1 MRPMGIAGAAMEIV
15 RSAVP
20 VHGDCAVIVLC
31 AEEELR
37 DVLKYWFES
46 LPVRTIVAADG
57 YEANRALKHIASGLI
72 VTDRVLPPWPGLD
85 TFRDIRFANPRLRI
99 AFIDDGSPDAAILAR
114 VTGVTVVLQRPLTRQ
129 KVIEALGRP
138 ELVA

>member
-1 MRPMGIAGAAMEIV
+1 MEII

-20 VHGDCAVIVLC
+20 EHEDCTVLILC

-37 DVLKYWFES
+37 DVITYWFMS
-46 LPVRTIVAADG
+46 LPVRTVVAADG
-57 YEANRALKHIASGLI
+57 HEANREIKGMTSGLI

-85 TFRDIRFANPRLRI
+85 TFRNIRFANPRLRV

-114 VTGVTVVLQRPLTRQ
+114 VTGATVVLQRPLTRQ
-129 KVIEALGRP
+129 KVVEALGRP
-138 ELVA
+138 ELVS

>member
-1 MRPMGIAGAAMEIV
+1 MEIV

-20 VHGDCAVIVLC
+20 EHGDCAVLILC

-37 DVLKYWFES
+37 DVVTYWFMS
-46 LPVRTIVAADG
+46 LPVRTVVAADG

-72 VTDRVLPPWPGLD
+72 VTDRILPPWPGLD
-85 TFRDIRFANPRLRI
+85 TFRGIRFANPRLRI

-114 VTGVTVVLQRPLTRQ
+114 VTGATVVLQRPLTRQ
-129 KVIEALGRP
+129 KIVEALGRP
-138 ELVA
+138 ELVS

>member
-1 MRPMGIAGAAMEIV
+1 MEIV

-20 VHGDCAVIVLC
+20 KNGDCAVLVLC

-37 DVLKYWFES
+37 DVITYWFAS
-46 LPVRTIVAADG
+46 LPVRTVVAADG
-57 YEANRALKHIASGLI
+57 YEANRELKHISSGLI

-114 VTGVTVVLQRPLTRQ
+114 VTGATIVLQRPLTRQ
-129 KVIEALGRP
+129 KVVEALGGPNSCRKP
-138 ELVA
+138 HV

>member
-1 MRPMGIAGAAMEIV
+1 MEIV

-20 VHGDCAVIVLC
+20 EHIDCAVLILC
-31 AEEELR
+31 AEEALR
-37 DVLKYWFES
+37 DVVTYWFMS

-57 YEANRALKHIASGLI
+57 YEANRALKHMASGLI

-85 TFRDIRFANPRLRI
+85 TFRGIRFANPRLRI

-114 VTGVTVVLQRPLTRQ
+114 LAGATVVLQRPLTRQ
-129 KVIEALGRP
+129 KVVEALGRP
-138 ELVA
+138 NSCRKPHV